1 VDKRAQLSLFG
12 GGGPDP
18 AGPEA
23 VVTPAQRELAARL
36 PSSLYLGTS
45 SWTFPGWT
53 GIVFAGRPGKDKL
66 VERGL
71 EAYAKHPLLRT
82 VGVDRSYYAP
92 MTVDDWRG
100 YARQLPG
107 PFRTISKAW
116 SEVTTAVFPDHP
128 RLGERA
134 GRINPRF
141 LDPELALEVIARPYL
156 DGMGAHAGPLVFEL
170 PPIPERMLPPEADFL
185 RLLDALLGHMP
196 RELPLAVE
204 LRTRQLLTPR
214 YLDLLR
220 RHRASH
226 VLNFWTAMPTPGQ
239 QAALGA
245 DDTDGAVVLR
255 LMLPPG
261 RSYEQLKAAY
271 DPFDRLVEPQPRMRA
286 EVVEIVARAVQRGRS
301 AFVIA
306 NNKAEGSAPLTLFA
320 IAQLLSDEL
329 ERRQDEG

>member
-1 VDKRAQLSLFG
+1 MDKRGQLSLFG
-12 GGGPDP
+12 GAGPDP

-23 VVTPAQRELAARL
+23 VVTAEQRALAARL
-36 PSSLYLGTS
+36 PPSLYLGTS
-45 SWTFPGWT
+45 SWTFPGWA
-53 GIVFAGRPGKDKL
+53 GIVYAGRPSKDKL

-100 YARQLPG
+100 YARQVPAG
-107 PFRTISKAW
+107 FRALSKAW

-134 GRINPRF
+134 GRVNPRF
-141 LDPELALEVIARPYL
+141 LDPELALEMIARPYL
-156 DGMGAHAGPLVFEL
+156 DGMAGHAGPLVFEL

-185 RLLDALLGHMP
+185 RLLEGLLARMP
-196 RELPLAVE
+196 RDLPVAVE
-204 LRTRQLLTPR
+204 LRTRRLLTPR

-220 RHRASH
+220 RHGASH
-226 VLNFWTAMPTPGQ
+226 VLNLWTAMPTPGE
-239 QAALGA
+239 QAAMGA
-245 DDTDGAVVLR
+245 DDGDAPLVLR

-261 RSYEQLKAAY
+261 TSYEQLKAAY
-271 DPFDRLVEPQPRMRA
+271 DPFDRLVAPQPRMRA
-286 EVVEIVARAVQRGRS
+286 EVVELVGRAARRGRP

-320 IAQLLSDEL
+320 IAQLLADAL
-329 ERRQDEG
+329 ERAEDDA